1 MPDKPKIIINKTVSV
16 GLKWRRSLLYKKLE
30 RKLKNYNYFDLNQEL
45 IISKPNLIIIE
56 GFSPFADI
64 SFDVKLF
71 RRNVVCVVPIE
82 RRKAEVVVRI
92 ELFGFAFRQ
101 FDVTSLVRRA
111 VRQVRDDQR
120 EDQYRYHST
129 YKRFFYTIWTNFLNV
144 VKII

>member
-1 MPDKPKIIINKTVSV
+1 M
-16 GLKWRRSLLYKKLE
+16 
-30 RKLKNYNYFDLNQEL
+30 KNYNFYDFYQEL

-101 FDVTSLVRRA
+101 FNVTSFVRRA

-120 EDQYRYHST
+120 EDQYRYHSK
-129 YKRFFYTIWTNFLNV
+129 YKIFFFHNLN
-144 VKII
+144 KLLICC